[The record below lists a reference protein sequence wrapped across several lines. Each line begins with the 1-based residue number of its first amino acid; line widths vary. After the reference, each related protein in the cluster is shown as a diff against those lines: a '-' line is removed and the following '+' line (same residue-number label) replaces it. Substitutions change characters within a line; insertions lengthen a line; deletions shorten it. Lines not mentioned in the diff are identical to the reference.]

1 MPNKTRFV
9 IYPDRIYTVML
20 DSGEEVEVSG
30 SDIIGLGY
38 QINKTNR
45 LINDLKEIGDRWLEQ
60 D

>member
-9 IYPDRIYTVML
+9 IYPDRIYTVTL
-20 DSGEEVEVSG
+20 ENGDEVEVTG
-30 SDIIGLGY
+30 SEIITLGY

>member
-9 IYPDRIYTVML
+9 IYPDRIYTVKL
-20 DSGEEVEVSG
+20 ENGDEVEVAG
-30 SDIIGLGY
+30 SEIITLGY